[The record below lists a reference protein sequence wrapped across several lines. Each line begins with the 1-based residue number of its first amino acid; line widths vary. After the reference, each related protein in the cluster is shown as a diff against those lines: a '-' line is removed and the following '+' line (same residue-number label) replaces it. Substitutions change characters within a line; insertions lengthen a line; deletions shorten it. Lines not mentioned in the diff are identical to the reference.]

1 MPYAYPGVY
10 IEEDASPGLNIS
22 SSETAVPVFVFS
34 DEYPIK
40 SYELI
45 KVDSWLDFVSLLDI
59 LEIRESLYNS
69 LKYYYINGGGRCY
82 VSAVRDL
89 DINLLSNPGVVT
101 LIVEAG
107 LGVMGLESA
116 FFDKID
122 ILRSAGCNTF
132 ALFDSPSR
140 ATEFLGVLPNEPAE
154 VMKNYPSTDHAAV
167 YGPWFVNNDNVDVPP
182 SAVAAGLIAR
192 TDSTRGVWK
201 APANIAV
208 AGGLSLKQ
216 HLSKEVHGLYNDY
229 EKPLNLF
236 REFTGKGTLLWGA
249 RTLSLDTDRWRYVS
263 VRRLFN
269 MIEQD
274 IEKAIRAMMFEP
286 NNQPT
291 WEKVRVAIENYLFP
305 LWQNGAFQGAKPE
318 EAFKVQV
325 GEGQTM
331 SKADIYA
338 GKLIVEIGINAV
350 RPAEFIILRFTQNM
364 ESR

>member
-22 SSETAVPVFVFS
+22 SSATAVPVFVFLNG
-34 DEYPIK
+34 YPIE
-40 SYELI
+40 SNELF
-45 KVDSWLDFVSLLDI
+45 KVDSWLDFLSLLDF
-59 LEIRESLYNS
+59 LDVNEPLYNS
-69 LKYYYINGGGRCY
+69 VKYYFVNGGGRCY
-82 VSAVRDL
+82 VSAVSDL

-107 LGVMGLESA
+107 LGVMGVEPA

-122 ILRSAGCNTF
+122 ILRSAGCNIF
-132 ALFDSPSR
+132 ALFDSPYVNIDD
-140 ATEFLGVLPNEPAE
+140 EEILPNEPAE

-167 YGPWFVNNDNVDVPP
+167 YGPWFLNNDNIDVPP

-192 TDSTRGVWK
+192 TDSRRGVWK

-249 RTLSLDTDRWRYVS
+249 RTLSLDIDRWRYVS

-269 MIEQD
+269 MVEHD
-274 IEKAIRAMMFEP
+274 IENAMRAMMFET

-291 WEKVRVAIENYLFP
+291 WEKVRAAIYNYLYA
-305 LWQNGAFQGAKPE
+305 LWQQGALQGAKPE
-318 EAFKVQV
+318 EAFNVQV
-325 GEGQTM
+325 GLGLTM
-331 SKADIYA
+331 NETDIEE
-338 GKLIVEIGINAV
+338 GKLIVDVGLKAV
-350 RPAEFIILRFTQNM
+350 RPAEFIILKFTQDM
-364 ESR
+364 ALP